1 MKIFSSR
8 FARVPQHQ
16 KFHYEPRYVK
26 NEEEPLDQRIKFE
39 RGALL
44 KRTNTLH
51 KYKKPIF
58 SHKEKLSTSRKR
70 TLMFLLLAQM
80 GLIYFI
86 VTNMHKG
93 WSYIVFPMIFLLGLL
108 ILFIRTNNQR

>member
-1 MKIFSSR
+1 MKIFSSK

-16 KFHYEPRYVK
+16 KFNYEPRYLK
-26 NEEEPLDQRIKFE
+26 NEKLPLEERIRFE
-39 RGALL
+39 KGALL
-44 KRTNTLH
+44 KNSNTLH
-51 KYKKPIF
+51 KHKRTIF
-58 SHKEKLSTSRKR
+58 SHKDKLTKSRKR

-80 GLIYFI
+80 GVIYFI

-93 WSYIVFPMIFLLGLL
+93 WSYTVFPMIFLLGLL